1 MLSAVIDAGYNSFRL
16 SIYNVF
22 QNNTFRLLG
31 SLKYFVRIGEG
42 IKEGSKISD
51 DKIKTAEQAF
61 IAFKNLINAKGINNV
76 KAVGTS
82 AFRYALNGK
91 EVSDK
96 LSEILGEDLRIIS
109 GEEEGRFSATGVINT
124 LPITEDAII
133 FEIGGGSLEI
143 AKIEAGNITK
153 VYQLPIGALK
163 LATYSEKEIRKIVSD
178 EISTISITPS
188 KLVVG
193 SGGNMRALAKLDEK
207 ISGFPSDSIHG
218 YVVPSSQISK
228 YAKVLFSLDIEER
241 SALPGISKER
251 AYTIHSG
258 AVIIDELLQ
267 HFNADK
273 VMVSAFGMREG
284 VLTDGVKLDKNKWLE
299 AIAFYHYLDP
309 PWDVFY
315 DAEKKVKGEMGFYV
329 GSAAFISSVFKMSEY
344 LNPYD
349 ACYRMTRTAI
359 IPGFTQKEILTIGL
373 ICKAAKG
380 KIRKKN
386 IKSVGLDFKKKELY
400 EYGKIVK
407 EIVETYPLGVRWS
420 G

>member
-16 SIYNVF
+16 SIYDIF
-22 QNNTFRLLG
+22 PNNTFRLLG

-42 IKEGSKISD
+42 VKEGSRISD
-51 DKIKTAEQAF
+51 DKIKSAEEAF
-61 IAFKNLINAKGINNV
+61 LSFKSLINAKGVKNV

-82 AFRYALNGK
+82 AFRYASNGK

-96 LSEILGEDLRIIS
+96 LSGILGEDLRIIS
-109 GEEEGRFSATGVINT
+109 GEEEGRFSAIGIINT
-124 LPITEDAII
+124 LPVSDAIV

-143 AKIEAGNITK
+143 AKVEGGNITK

-163 LATYSEKEIRKIVSD
+163 LSSYTEKEIRKIVDD
-178 EISTISITPS
+178 EMSTISITPS
-188 KLVVG
+188 KVIVG

-207 ISGFPSDSIHG
+207 ISGFPSNSIHG

-228 YAKVLFSLDIEER
+228 YAKVLFSLDTVER
-241 SALPGISKER
+241 SALPGISEER

-267 HFNADK
+267 YLGADK

-284 VLTDGVKLDKNKWLE
+284 VLTEGVKLDRNKWLE

-309 PWDVFY
+309 PWDVFNEAK
-315 DAEKKVKGEMGFYV
+315 DSVKGDMGFYV
-329 GSAAFISSVFKMSEY
+329 GASAFISSVFKMSEY

-349 ACYRMTRTAI
+349 ACYRMTKTAI
-359 IPGFTQKEILTIGL
+359 IPGFTQSEILTIGL
-373 ICKAAKG
+373 ICKASKG
-380 KIRKKN
+380 KIKKKN
-386 IKSVGLDFKKKELY
+386 IKSAGLDFKKKELY
-400 EYGKIVK
+400 DYGKIVK
-407 EIVETYPLGVRWS
+407 DIVEKYPLGVRWS
-420 G
+420 S

>member
-16 SIYNVF
+16 SIYDIF

-42 IKEGSKISD
+42 VKEGGRISD
-51 DKIKTAEQAF
+51 EKIKTAEEAF
-61 IAFKNLINAKGINNV
+61 LSFKSLINAKGIKNV

-96 LSEILGEDLRIIS
+96 LSEILGEDLRIVS
-109 GEEEGRFSATGVINT
+109 GEEEGTFSATGITNT
-124 LPITEDAII
+124 LPLSDAII

-143 AKIEAGNITK
+143 AKIEGGNATK

-163 LATYSEKEIRKIVSD
+163 LSPYSEKEIRKIIKD
-178 EISTISITPS
+178 EISTLSITPS
-188 KLVVG
+188 KVIVG
-193 SGGNMRALAKLDEK
+193 SGGNMRALAKLDER
-207 ISGFPSDSIHG
+207 ISGFPSNSIHG

-228 YAKVLFSLDIEER
+228 YAKVLFSLDAEER

-267 HFNADK
+267 HFGADK

-284 VLTDGVKLDKNKWLE
+284 VLTEGVKLNKNKWLE
-299 AIAFYHYLDP
+299 TIAFYHYLDP
-309 PWDVFY
+309 PWDVFN
-315 DAEKKVKGEMGFYV
+315 DVEKTVKGDLAFYV
-329 GSAAFISSVFKMSEY
+329 GASAFISSVFKMSEY

-359 IPGFTQKEILTIGL
+359 IPGFTQSEILTIGL
-373 ICKAAKG
+373 ICKASKG
-380 KIRKKN
+380 KVKKKN
-386 IKSVGLDFKKKELY
+386 IKSAGLDFKKKELY

-407 EIVETYPLGVRWS
+407 ETVEKYPLGVRWS
-420 G
+420 S